1 VEVDYTN
8 RLFLELNEAALIMP
22 DFYFSSVDQY
32 VGVLLFLI
40 MSLHDTVPGP
50 TKQIH
55 ELLEIRDRVE
65 LHVFSS
71 REERVR
77 AFAEAKAFYVR
88 VIAPDL
94 EKCRQS
100 GVRKS

>member
-1 VEVDYTN
+1 MEVDYTN
-8 RLFLELNEAALIMP
+8 RLFLELNEVMLIMP

-40 MSLHDTVPGP
+40 MSLHDPGP

-55 ELLEIRDRVE
+55 ELLEIRDKKG

-71 REERVR
+71 REEKVR

-94 EKCRQS
+94 EKCRQN